1 MLPAKI
7 LLNEQLISVHGVG
20 PKFAE
25 RLSKFG
31 IKTVRDLLWHFPF
44 RYDDFSSISKIADL
58 KVGQIATI
66 SGVISE
72 IKPHYTWKKRM
83 FIIEALI
90 ADDTGSIKAVWF
102 NQRFLLTILKKGKL
116 VNLAGKVVETAK
128 GGICLSHP
136 THELI
141 TQAEQ
146 QTTNNEQPNTKHTGR
161 LVPVYPETKRLTSK
175 AFRYLMK
182 PLLESVEK
190 INDPIPE
197 EILKSS
203 GFSEINE
210 ALSKIHFPETLE
222 QAKTARKRFAFEDLF
237 LLQLANLRQRLK
249 LSKQKA
255 PAFEIKIERVEKLIS
270 ELPFSLT
277 ESQKSSF
284 WEILEDIKK
293 PHPMNRLLQGDVG
306 SGKTIVA
313 AIVSL
318 LVAESGSQTA
328 FMAPTEVLARQ
339 HFQTFKKFFKDFNHG
354 VALIVSSEARI
365 FYGDDLESE
374 VKKPDLIKKIS
385 SGEIKIIIGTH
396 ALIQKSVKFKE
407 LALIVIDEQ
416 HRFGVNQRAAL
427 ARGLTQISTQI
438 NSDEQIKNDKEFL
451 YSDLTYKIRGAIFE
465 VYNSL
470 GPGFKEITYQ
480 KALGEEFIK
489 RNIEFEKEKNLDV
502 VYKNRKVGNY
512 KPDFI
517 IDKKVIIEIKSLLF
531 IGKTE
536 EKQLWSYLK
545 SSNYKLGLLVNFGNS
560 ELQIKR
566 IVYDKN
572 YQSKSE
578 FDQNKSAFELPHFLS
593 MSATPIPRT
602 LSLTV
607 FGDLDLSLIKEL
619 PKGRKEIITKIVSP
633 VNRDKAYAFIRG
645 QVKKGRQAF
654 VICPRIDSDT
664 LINADGGRIN
674 TDNGIRINQQYP
686 YKSASLWQTKAVK
699 EEYEKLSKKVF
710 PDLRVGL
717 LHGKLKAKEKSE
729 MMESFKNGK
738 TDVLVSTSVVEVGVD
753 ISNAT
758 IMMIE
763 GSERFG
769 LAQLYQFRGRVGRG
783 EHQSFCFLFS
793 ESSSEATL
801 KRLKSLIE
809 AKSGFELAEKDLAI
823 RGPGEFLGQSQ
834 TGLPDL
840 AMKSIQD
847 LELVKTAREAAEKTL
862 KNDPELTSH
871 TALLSRVEGFAKEIH
886 LE

>member
-1 MLPAKI
+1 MKEERISLNKPPHNKVAVFYPTHNLCVGFIFYSLWRYNQEMLPAKI
-7 LLNEQLISVHGVG
+7 LLNEFLINVYGVG

-25 RLSKFG
+25 RLGRFG
-31 IKTVRDLLWHFPF
+31 IKTVKDLLWHFPF

-72 IKPHYTWKKRM
+72 IKPRYTWKKRM
-83 FIIEALI
+83 FIIEALVV
-90 ADDTGSIKAVWF
+90 DNSGSIKVVWF

-141 TQAEQ
+141 NYKEQ
-146 QTTNNEQPNTKHTGR
+146 QLADDGLQNTKHTGR

-175 AFRYLMK
+175 AFRYLIK
-182 PLLESVEK
+182 PVLESVEK
-190 INDPIPE
+190 IEDPIPE
-197 EILKSS
+197 EILKRA
-203 GFSEINE
+203 GFLEINK

-222 QAKTARKRFAFEDLF
+222 EAKNAKKRFAFEDLF

-255 PAFEIKIERVEKLIS
+255 QAFKINAERIEKIIS
-270 ELPFSLT
+270 ELPFLLT
-277 ESQKSSF
+277 ESQKSSL

-318 LVAESGSQTA
+318 LVAENGSQAA

-354 VALIVSSEARI
+354 VALIISSEARI
-365 FYGDDLESE
+365 FYGDSLESE
-374 VKKPDLIKKIS
+374 IKKPDLIKKIS
-385 SGEIKIIIGTH
+385 SGEIKIVIGTH
-396 ALIQKSVKFKE
+396 SLIQKSVKFKE
-407 LALIVIDEQ
+407 LAITIIDEQ
-416 HRFGVNQRAAL
+416 HRFGVRQRGQL
-427 ARGLTQISTQI
+427 A
-438 NSDEQIKNDKEFL
+438 D
-451 YSDLTYKIRGAIFE
+451 
-465 VYNSL
+465 
-470 GPGFKEITYQ
+470 
-480 KALGEEFIK
+480 
-489 RNIEFEKEKNLDV
+489 
-502 VYKNRKVGNY
+502 
-512 KPDFI
+512 
-517 IDKKVIIEIKSLLF
+517 
-531 IGKTE
+531 
-536 EKQLWSYLK
+536 
-545 SSNYKLGLLVNFGNS
+545 
-560 ELQIKR
+560 
-566 IVYDKN
+566 
-572 YQSKSE
+572 QSPE
-578 FDQNKSAFELPHFLS
+578 YLPHFLS

-607 FGDLDLSLIKEL
+607 FGDLDLSIIKEL

-633 VNRDKAYAFIRG
+633 ANRDKAYAFIRG
-645 QVKKGRQAF
+645 QVKKGRQTF
-654 VICPRIDSDT
+654 VICPRIEPPEEQEASMVKR
-664 LINADGGRIN
+664 L
-674 TDNGIRINQQYP
+674 
-686 YKSASLWQTKAVK
+686 SLWETKAVK

-710 PDLRVGL
+710 PDLHVGL
-717 LHGKLKAKEKSE
+717 LHGKLKVKEKSE

-738 TDVLVSTSVVEVGVD
+738 VDVLVSTSVVEVGVD
-753 ISNAT
+753 IPNAT

-793 ESSSEATL
+793 ESSSETTL
-801 KRLKSLIE
+801 RRLKSLID
-809 AKSGFELAEKDLAI
+809 AKSGFELAEKDLEI

-847 LELVKTAREAAEKTL
+847 PELVRTAREAAEKTL
-862 KNDPELTSH
+862 KSDPELISH
-871 TALLSRVEGFAKEIH
+871 KALFSRVEGFAKEIH